1 MRSEDRH
8 DTKHSHEDT
17 SRLHNVLKAC
27 KGWRSSEEFKSLRLG
42 VNKKASRYGMELH
55 KDIWATVSRRLPPDL
70 CYAPLV
76 VVIHRQMAIVTCESL
91 PHHSAH
97 GLIAPRGP
105 AS

>member
-27 KGWRSSEEFKSLRLG
+27 KGWRSSDEFKPLRLG

-55 KDIWATVSRRLPPDL
+55 KDMWVTVSRRLPL
-70 CYAPLV
+70 TCYAPSV
-76 VVIHRQMAIVTCESL
+76 VVSHRQMAIVTCEYL
-91 PHHSAH
+91 PHHLAYER
-97 GLIAPRGP
+97 IAPRGP